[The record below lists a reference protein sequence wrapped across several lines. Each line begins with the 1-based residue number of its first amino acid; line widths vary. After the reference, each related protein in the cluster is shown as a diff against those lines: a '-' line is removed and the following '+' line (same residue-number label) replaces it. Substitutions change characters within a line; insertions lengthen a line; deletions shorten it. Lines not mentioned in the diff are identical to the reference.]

1 MYAHLIRKMQ
11 ILQTLFTL
19 FSASRMSNSNSPI
32 KYKST
37 FLSKDL
43 ETVLIKDLETVLL
56 QQEFQQGG
64 VKKYQVPKYTGQEEG
79 LEAIIH
85 CNNRFDR
92 AAEKLSWDS
101 EDHFDNYFLRTKLSI
116 IGSIHLDHCIQIQ
129 SIELKKLFKK
139 LWEFW

>member
-1 MYAHLIRKMQ
+1 MYTHLIRKKMQ
-11 ILQTLFTL
+11 ILQTLFIL
-19 FSASRMSNSNSPI
+19 FSASQMLNSNSPI

-43 ETVLIKDLETVLL
+43 ETVLL

-64 VKKYQVPKYTGQEEG
+64 VKKYMVQKYTGQEG

-101 EDHFDNYFLRTKLSI
+101 EDHFDNYDESFRMKLSI
-116 IGSIHLDHCIQIQ
+116 IGLMMLDHYIQIG
-129 SIELKKLFKK
+129 SIEPKKLFEKPWK
-139 LWEFW
+139 LW

>member
-1 MYAHLIRKMQ
+1 
-11 ILQTLFTL
+11 
-19 FSASRMSNSNSPI
+19 MSNSNSPI

-37 FLSKDL
+37 FLS
-43 ETVLIKDLETVLL
+43 EDLETVLL

-64 VKKYQVPKYTGQEEG
+64 AKKYKVPKYSRQEG

-101 EDHFDNYFLRTKLSI
+101 EDLFDNYDEIFEDEALNYWINDVKPLYPNRVNRTK
-116 IGSIHLDHCIQIQ
+116 
-129 SIELKKLFKK
+129 ETF
-139 LWEFW
+139 